1 MRVLWFALSLAAATC
16 RRVEEPAPAPPPE
29 SASAPSSLPVAASS
43 ARAPSSETRAD
54 GTARL
59 ELVGS
64 AAKATTG
71 SSATATS
78 GTALDAPDAGRCIEP
93 LVEPPPPVAEP
104 ASICPHDP
112 DESTP
117 ELRRGKLKLPEA
129 KGSPT
134 IEVEIADTPASEQR
148 GLMYRTKLGA
158 ERGMIFVW
166 PKESIRTFWMHNT
179 CLPLDMLFVAKDGT
193 IVGILEQV
201 PTLNDRPRQVRCPA
215 AYVLEVNAGWSRRHG
230 VRPGMKLE
238 LNL

>member
-1 MRVLWFALSLAAATC
+1 LPAAA
-16 RRVEEPAPAPPPE
+16 
-29 SASAPSSLPVAASS
+29 ASARTPA
-43 ARAPSSETRAD
+43 SETRAD
-54 GTARL
+54 GAARL
-59 ELVGS
+59 ALVGS
-64 AAKATTG
+64 AANDTTAA
-71 SSATATS
+71 SAPGGPTANA
-78 GTALDAPDAGRCIEP
+78 GDAHGAGRCVEP

-117 ELRRGKLKLPEA
+117 ALRHGKLRVPEA
-129 KGSPT
+129 KGSPALD
-134 IEVEIADTPASEQR
+134 VEIADTPASEQR

-166 PKESIRTFWMHNT
+166 PEESIRTFWMHNT

-193 IVGILEQV
+193 IVGMLEQV

-238 LNL
+238 LDL